1 MTSRP
6 AMLLLIVWI
15 MGYPVGAQ
23 FRAVERPAESLAAAR
38 LDAWAQRR
46 ADASLPALVLHPKF
60 GLGNRMLSAI
70 SALALAIATDRRLF
84 VEWEHPFAGLFD
96 SPFDSAWQWP
106 GQEGKHAAAQ
116 QMHLDL
122 TASSPTFPR
131 YAAPPLTYAP
141 EPLAD
146 LHPAHSHR
154 RPNTRDDPTRTRA
167 ALRLSS
173 HARARTR
180 YSVTLPSS
188 KYHPTSISCRCCW
201 SMRSRVLTLPPCSM
215 LRVKAR
221 PGRMGISR
229 AFWYNSLDGLFSKVF
244 YAVNFTVNVLGH

>member
-131 YAAPPLTYAP
+131 YAAPPLTYAQG
-141 EPLAD
+141 PLAD
-146 LHPAHSHR
+146 LHPAQFAS
-154 RPNTRDDPTRTRA
+154 PA
-167 ALRLSS
+167 
-173 HARARTR
+173 
-180 YSVTLPSS
+180 
-188 KYHPTSISCRCCW
+188 KY
-201 SMRSRVLTLPPCSM
+201 
-215 LRVKAR
+215 
-221 PGRMGISR
+221 
-229 AFWYNSLDGLFSKVF
+229 
-244 YAVNFTVNVLGH
+244 NV